1 MTPQRTNSVRP
12 KLVVHDAAG
21 ALRWYAAHLDA
32 VEVVRYEGDGSIVF
46 AELTVAGTSITI
58 KDEDATD
65 PSPRT
70 TGAPGPLLD
79 VVTAEPDAL
88 AARMVGAGAEVIFPV
103 EDRAYG
109 ARGGRVRDPFG
120 VQWLLQTE
128 VTMSPAE
135 VRAALE

>member
-1 MTPQRTNSVRP
+1 MTTQTSNSVRP
-12 KLVVHDAAG
+12 KLAVHDAAG
-21 ALRWYAAHLDA
+21 ALRWYADHLGA
-32 VEVVRYEGDGSIVF
+32 VEVVRYEIAGVIVF
-46 AELTVAGTSITI
+46 AELTVAGTTLTV

-79 VVTAEPDAL
+79 VVTPEPDAV
-88 AARMVGAGAEVIFPV
+88 AARMVEGGAEVLFPV
-103 EDRAYG
+103 EDRPYG

-135 VRAALE
+135 VRAALG